1 MVNLL
6 CVDDLIEVNSIPD
19 FLIDEIDL
27 DTKYT
32 PQMVKGQYISFKEE
46 TISRDQHKYMF
57 NYIKTFYGAA
67 KPLITMHLNS
77 DSDSDEFDE
86 QPLMVDMKLVEKD
99 KIDEKLRKERA
110 WKGNKKSVKKI

>member
-6 CVDDLIEVNSIPD
+6 CIDDLIEVNSIAD
-19 FLIDEIDL
+19 FFKDEIDL
-27 DTKYT
+27 DNKYT
-32 PQMVKGQYISFKEE
+32 PQMANGQQITFKEE
-46 TISRDQHKYMF
+46 TVFRDQRKYMF

-67 KPLITMHLNS
+67 KPLCTMHLNS
-77 DSDSDEFDE
+77 DSESDELDE
-86 QPLMVDMKLVEKD
+86 QPLMVDMNLVEKD